1 MKNVWL
7 GLLLTIVIVLSYQN
21 CYQPKKSD
29 VPLTVQSVG
38 IKLAEENIQKITFL
52 NTENV
57 TVEKN
62 SKVFTLVSQIT
73 YSIDYNTGALI
84 KKVATSPEQEEY
96 CISET
101 LFSELKNI
109 INLSSVCKKELQPD
123 SQRVCTEI
131 YQPGYALVVT
141 NRDEFDLGS
150 SSDGCGS
157 VQINLCAST
166 SEDMLKGWFQAVR
179 NQLPQLNCPE

>member
-1 MKNVWL
+1 MKNIWL
-7 GLLLTIVIVLSYQN
+7 GLFLSVVIVLSYQN

-29 VPLTVQSVG
+29 GPLAVQSLG
-38 IKLAEENIQKITFL
+38 IKLADENIQKITFL

-62 SKVFTLVSQIT
+62 SKVFTLVSQIS
-73 YSIDYNTGALI
+73 YSIDYTTGEMI
-84 KKVATSPEQEEY
+84 KSSTESSEQEQY
-96 CISET
+96 CIPDA

-123 SQRVCTEI
+123 SSRVCSQV
-131 YQPGYALVVT
+131 YQPGYATIVT
-141 NRDEFDLGS
+141 NRDSFDLGS

-157 VQINLCAST
+157 TQIQLCESS

-179 NQLPQLNCPE
+179 NQLPQLSCPE